1 MTRTGAGRV
10 ARARIRVLR
19 AAAEGG
25 IAMSFAPLTHRTCVL
40 VELESDD
47 GVVGY
52 GESWVNY
59 PPWAAD
65 ERVATLRDG
74 VLPLVLGRHAS
85 DVRGIQAELAAAL
98 DPLGRQWGAPGP
110 VRQAISGVDIALWD
124 LWGRTTG
131 RSIAELA
138 GGRVREEI
146 GVYASS
152 LGPSDV
158 ARQAAACRHAGH
170 RAVKVKVGF
179 GREHDERALLDAR
192 GVLGDVTLYADAN
205 QAWSLEEAVDLAAM
219 LREHGVAWLEE
230 PVRGDRVPDL
240 ERLHE
245 RSGMAIATGENVYG
259 IEAFR
264 ALVESP
270 GVAVVQ
276 PDLTKAGGVTEAL
289 EVCAM
294 ARRSGTTV
302 NPHLYG
308 GAVGY
313 AATLQLA
320 AHAAVVGTV
329 EYDVRDNP
337 LRDPLLREPPTPRDG
352 VVALPSGPGLGVDL
366 DPDAVGRY
374 TRCVMTV
381 A

>member
-1 MTRTGAGRV
+1 MTRAGLARV

-19 AAAEGG
+19 APAADG
-25 IAMSFAPLTHRTCVL
+25 IAMSFAPLTHRSCVL

-59 PPWAAD
+59 PPWAYE

-74 VLPLVLGRHAS
+74 VLPLVLGRYAS
-85 DVRGIQAELAAAL
+85 DVRTVQAELVAAL

-110 VRQAISGVDIALWD
+110 VRQAVSGVDIALWD
-124 LWGRTTG
+124 LWGRTAG
-131 RSIAELA
+131 RSVAELA
-138 GGRVREEI
+138 GGRVRDEI
-146 GVYASS
+146 SVYASS
-152 LGPSDV
+152 LGPSGV
-158 ARQAAACRHAGH
+158 AEQAAACRAAGH

-179 GREHDERALLDAR
+179 GRERDEGALRDAR
-192 GVLGDVTLYADAN
+192 RVLGSVTLYADAN
-205 QAWSLEEAVDLAAM
+205 QAWSLDEACELAGM
-219 LREHGVAWLEE
+219 LRDHGVAWLEE
-230 PVRGDRVPDL
+230 PVRGDRVADL

-245 RSGMAIATGENVYG
+245 RTGIAIATGENVYG
-259 IEAFR
+259 LDAFR
-264 ALVESP
+264 AVTESP

-276 PDLTKAGGVTEAL
+276 PDLTKAGGITEAL
-289 EVCAM
+289 TVCALA
-294 ARRSGTTV
+294 ARRGTTV

-308 GAVGY
+308 GAVAY

-329 EYDVRDNP
+329 EYDVRDNA
-337 LRDPLLREPPTPRDG
+337 LRDPLLRDPPRPRDG
-352 VVALPSGPGLGVDL
+352 VVSLPSGPGLGVEL
-366 DPDAVGRY
+366 DPGAVDGR
-374 TRCVMTV
+374 TQSVMTV

>member
-1 MTRTGAGRV
+1 M
-10 ARARIRVLR
+10 LR
-19 AAAEGG
+19 AEAGGG

-47 GVVGY
+47 GVVGH

-59 PPWAAD
+59 PAWAHE

-85 DVRGIQAELAAAL
+85 DVRGVQAELAATL

-110 VRQAISGVDIALWD
+110 IRQALSGVDIALWD

-138 GGRVREEI
+138 GGRTRDEI
-146 GVYASS
+146 AVYASS

-158 ARQAAACRHAGH
+158 TRQAAACRDAGH

-179 GREHDERALLDAR
+179 GRENDERALLDAR
-192 GVLGDVTLYADAN
+192 NVLGDVALYADAN
-205 QAWSLEEAVDLAAM
+205 QAWSLDEAVGLAAM
-219 LREHGVAWLEE
+219 LREHGIVWLEE
-230 PVRGDRVPDL
+230 PVRGDRVTDL
-240 ERLHE
+240 ERLHQ
-245 RSGMAIATGENVYG
+245 RTGMAIATGENVYG
-259 IEAFR
+259 IDAFR
-264 ALVESP
+264 TVVDSP

-289 EVCAM
+289 EVCAL
-294 ARRSGTTV
+294 ARRTGTVV

-329 EYDVRDNP
+329 EYDIRDNP
-337 LRDPLLREPPTPRDG
+337 LRDPLLRDPPTPRDG
-352 VVALPSGPGLGVDL
+352 AVALPSGPGIGVDL
-366 DPDAVGRY
+366 DADAADGR
-374 TRCVMTV
+374 TLSVMTV

>member
-1 MTRTGAGRV
+1 MQPGVGRV

-25 IAMSFAPLTHRTCVL
+25 IAMSFAPLTHRSCVL

-59 PPWAAD
+59 PAWAAE

-74 VLPLVLGRHAS
+74 VLPSVLGRYAS
-85 DVRGIQAELAAAL
+85 DVREIQADLAATL

-110 VRQAISGVDIALWD
+110 IRQAISGVDIALWD

-138 GGRVREEI
+138 GARIREEI
-146 GVYASS
+146 AVYASS

-158 ARQAAACRHAGH
+158 AAQAAACVDAGH

-179 GREHDERALLDAR
+179 GRERDGRALRDAR
-192 GVLGDVTLYADAN
+192 RVVGDVALYADAN
-205 QAWSLEEAVDLAAM
+205 QAWSLDEAVDMAGT

-230 PVRGDRVPDL
+230 PVRGDHVPDL
-240 ERLHE
+240 EVLHE
-245 RSGMAIATGENVYG
+245 RTGMRIATGENVYG
-259 IEAFR
+259 LDAFR
-264 ALVESP
+264 AVVESP

-289 EVCAM
+289 AVCALA
-294 ARRSGTTV
+294 ARHGVTV

-320 AHAAVVGTV
+320 AHAAVVETV

-337 LRDPLLREPPTPRDG
+337 LRDPLLRQPPRPKEG
-352 VVALPSGPGLGVDL
+352 VVAVPSGPGLGVHL
-366 DPDAVGRY
+366 DADALDRY
-374 TRCVMTV
+374 TQGVMTV

>member
-1 MTRTGAGRV
+1 MTPRQVGRV
-10 ARARIRVLR
+10 VRARIRVLR
-19 AAAEGG
+19 AEAGGG

-47 GVVGY
+47 GVVGH

-59 PPWAAD
+59 PAWAHE

-85 DVRGIQAELAAAL
+85 DVRGVQAELAATL

-110 VRQAISGVDIALWD
+110 IRQALSGVDIALWD

-138 GGRVREEI
+138 GGRTRDEI
-146 GVYASS
+146 AVYASS

-158 ARQAAACRHAGH
+158 TRQAAACRDAGH

-179 GREHDERALLDAR
+179 GRENDERALLDAR
-192 GVLGDVTLYADAN
+192 NVLGDVALYADAN
-205 QAWSLEEAVDLAAM
+205 QAWSLDEAVGLAAM
-219 LREHGVAWLEE
+219 LREHGIVWLEE
-230 PVRGDRVPDL
+230 PVRGDRVTDL
-240 ERLHE
+240 ERLHQ
-245 RSGMAIATGENVYG
+245 RTGMAIATGENVYG
-259 IEAFR
+259 IDAFR
-264 ALVESP
+264 TVVDSP

-289 EVCAM
+289 EVCAL
-294 ARRSGTTV
+294 ARRTGTVV

-329 EYDVRDNP
+329 EYDIRDNP
-337 LRDPLLREPPTPRDG
+337 LRDPLLRDPPTPRDG
-352 VVALPSGPGLGVDL
+352 AVALPSGPGIGVDL
-366 DPDAVGRY
+366 DADAADGR
-374 TRCVMTV
+374 TLSVMTV